1 MPADNVRI
9 CCSLSRASRSIG
21 APALP
26 RRCLS
31 DWTTCDGECGES
43 PGCLIPTKGNG
54 YVDTTGVG
62 GTDAVVE
69 AEGAE
74 VDVRGGADPGS
85 VSDGVGVVDV
95 VEALTG
101 I

>member
-1 MPADNVRI
+1 M
-9 CCSLSRASRSIG
+9 SRASRSIG

-26 RRCLS
+26 RSGLS
-31 DWTTCDGECGES
+31 DWITCDGECGECGES

-74 VDVRGGADPGS
+74 VDVRGGAAPGS

-95 VEALTG
+95 VEALAR